1 MVAVTSR
8 RLGGVGLRLVGL
20 CALLGALAGAMLSL
34 APAAADGHNN
44 PALVISIIE
53 DSDNVVAPGST
64 FEVRAQLRYSG
75 PIEPSGAEILAGS
88 RLRLSGALDWDA
100 RGIGAAYNI
109 PTGLFSSVVGT
120 TLIPMDGA
128 SPPMAYDGTTA
139 ASGVWPV
146 AYDSRTLVAYA
157 GTTNG
162 SLLVFDTNANP
173 PRQVLKIDGAA
184 NERLG
189 VASGNE
195 PALIRAR
202 PVAVWDENE
211 TTAWVFAGA
220 PNATVGT
227 AANTGKLYIWKITY
241 AAGGTATQTQITTP
255 LSPPASEYTNRAANT
270 DVPYYGRAL
279 SISADGQ
286 TLAVSASGMNSV
298 GAVYVYSK
306 PDGTGEDWNSLAYS
320 DGVKVTPAQIPA
332 WGSSGS
338 TRPFD
343 DTAMGRTGVNTDC
356 DAHCSKVTAHVN
368 SLFGWSIELSGDG
381 STLAVGA
388 TAKNYPDSTVGG
400 SFAGGPINAGAVLV
414 FNAPSGG
421 WSAAADATTGSTEI
435 AAQADAT
442 SWDPTTNHS
451 PGPNK
456 RVESAA
462 AELIPEAWGSTRTNN
477 SYFGRLTN
485 ISHDGST
492 VVAVALL
499 TSDASLAHIF
509 ERPAGGWADDDEATA
524 AIRLGASGTASE
536 EGLWGT
542 DVNADGSRILI
553 EDRLADLTDPTVTDA
568 GAVYRFERSGA
579 SWSGTLARG
588 DSALV
593 ITAPTP
599 QANGHFSAPLYNN
612 AGTEAVFAETDF
624 DGDATAEP
632 KLFTGIENCTE
643 RTANEETTTTCA
655 LPLGN
660 TAVTVPLGTPDGPF
674 TISGTVGVR
683 FGDGTEAQNVRAALQ
698 ANVGTVNELAS
709 VSFGFA
715 TDTMGD
721 NDASNDRPFPSVVAP
736 GGSTTLR
743 LQLLNENGKASA
755 KGAAASV
762 LFSTAR
768 GTLSARLGS
777 ASDEAC
783 VAGGRQVCR
792 LANSTTALTAD
803 NSDQILLTVTH
814 PGVRQ
819 AGETLLRVLVVNS
832 AGQTLATDP
841 ITLTF
846 SGPAR
851 ALAITQ
857 PATALL
863 SYAPAASG
871 TGQAADSRNAATL
884 VVSATDAAGNK
895 ATVPTSRYSA
905 KLTDPDGKT
914 VSLTG
919 ANAKVDV
926 DWPLR
931 EGDAADGDLVLSD
944 GNPQARVT
952 VSAAA
957 TAPLAAGEYRLELS
971 AGSGVAKLSATQ
983 TIELAG
989 GAAAVSLSADPTGAI
1004 GQGDSVTLT
1013 ATVSDADGGPVPD
1026 GTPVEFEEQSTGS
1039 NSVLVMLGQ
1048 DRQLTRDGQA
1058 SVTLRAVGI
1067 GGAYVTAKADSVSN
1081 AQSIT
1086 VAAPPPP
1093 PPAERVTSTAPEAFS
1108 VWEGADSITAAEL
1121 FADLEG
1127 VSRVRKWFGSDWV
1140 SYGVR
1145 DGLLTSGSI
1154 DFVIERGDVLW
1165 LTGE

>member
-1 MVAVTSR
+1 MIAR
-8 RLGGVGLRLVGL
+8 RFGTTALRLLGL

-34 APAAADGHNN
+34 APAAADGHAN
-44 PALVISIIE
+44 PSLVLSIVE

-75 PIEPSGAEILAGS
+75 SIEPSGAEVLAGS
-88 RLRLSGALDWDA
+88 RLRLSGALDWDT
-100 RGIGAAYNI
+100 RGIGAALTI
-109 PTGLFSSVVGT
+109 PAELFSGT
-120 TLIPMDGA
+120 ATLIPMDGA
-128 SPPMAYDGTTA
+128 APPMAYDGTTA

-173 PRQVLKIDGAA
+173 PRQVLKIDGVA
-184 NERLG
+184 NEGLG
-189 VASGNE
+189 VASDTGVN
-195 PALIRAR
+195 IDKITAR

-211 TTAWVFAGA
+211 TTAWLFAGA

-241 AAGGTATQTQITTP
+241 AANGTATQTQITTP
-255 LSPPASEYTNRAANT
+255 LSPPASEYTNRVVAA
-270 DVPYYGRAL
+270 DVPNYGRAV

-286 TLAVSASGMNSV
+286 TLAVSAPDMNSV
-298 GAVYVYSK
+298 GAVYVYSM
-306 PDGTGEDWNSLAYS
+306 PDGAGEDWNSLAYS

-332 WGSSGS
+332 WGTIGMAA

-343 DTAMGRTGVNTDC
+343 STSATRTGAYNAC
-356 DAHCSKVTAHVN
+356 DAYCSKVAAN
-368 SLFGWSIELSGDG
+368 SDSNFGWSIELSGDG

-388 TAKNYPDSTVGG
+388 PVKTYPDNTAGG
-400 SFAGGPINAGAVLV
+400 SFTGGPVNAGAVLV
-414 FNAPSGG
+414 FNAPTGG
-421 WSAAADATTGSTEI
+421 WSAAADATTGKAVI
-435 AAQADAT
+435 AAQATAAM
-442 SWDPTTNHS
+442 WDPASNYS
-451 PGPNK
+451 PGPVK

-462 AELIPEAWGSTRTNN
+462 AELIPALWTARTTN
-477 SYFGRLTN
+477 SWFGTLTN
-485 ISHDGST
+485 ISHDGGT
-492 VVAVALL
+492 VVALASHI
-499 TSDASLAHIF
+499 SDASLAHIF
-509 ERPAGGWADDDEATA
+509 ERPAGGWADDTDADA
-524 AIRLGASGTASE
+524 AIRLGASGTTSE

-542 DVNADGSRILI
+542 DVNSDGSRVLI

-568 GAVYRFERSGA
+568 GAVYRFDRPAGG
-579 SWSGTLARG
+579 WTGTLERTDNAE
-588 DSALV
+588 V

-612 AGTEAVFAETDF
+612 AGTLAAFADTDF
-624 DGDATAEP
+624 DGDATAAP
-632 KLFTGIENCTE
+632 KLFARIENCRE

-655 LPLGN
+655 LPLGD

-674 TISGTVGVR
+674 TISGMVGVR
-683 FGDGTEAQNVRAALQ
+683 FGDGTESQNVRAALQ

-709 VSFGFA
+709 VNFDFA

-721 NDASNDRPFPSVVAP
+721 SDASNDRPYPSVVAP

-743 LQLLNENGKASA
+743 LQLLNENDKASA

-814 PGVRQ
+814 PGVRL
-819 AGETLLRVLVVNS
+819 AGPSLLRVLVVNS
-832 AGQTLATDP
+832 AGQTLATEP

-863 SYAPAASG
+863 SYAPPAPA
-871 TGQAADSRNAATL
+871 TGQAADSRNTATL

-895 ATVPTSRYSA
+895 ASVPTSRYSA

-926 DWPLR
+926 AWPVR

-957 TAPLAAGEYRLELS
+957 TAALAAGEYRLELS

-1013 ATVSDADGGPVPD
+1013 ATVSDTDGGPVPD
-1026 GTPVEFEEQSTGS
+1026 GTPVEFEEQSTGA

-1067 GGAYVTAKADSVSN
+1067 GGAYVTAKADSVSA

-1108 VWEGADSITAAEL
+1108 VWEGADSITASEL

-1127 VSRVRKWFGSDWV
+1127 VSRVRKWFGSGWV